1 MSISVSK
8 SVSVSQT
15 IAVTIAKAISI
26 TIMSIVSGMSIVST
40 IIPCSGFGISLSFG
54 VSLSLSFG
62 ATLFPFLNNSG
73 IFSSGC
79 GGGNKSGES
88 KSVRGIIKGI
98 DSGGCSFGTGNYCT
112 TLISTYI
119 ASVNCW
125 GMVNYGGCHYGM
137 GIVPGFSLNGSK
149 QSNHQQEFHDV

>member
-8 SVSVSQT
+8 SVTISQT
-15 IAVTIAKAISI
+15 IAVTISKAVSI
-26 TIMSIVSGMSIVST
+26 TIVSIVSGMSIVST
-40 IIPCSGFGISLSFG
+40 IIPGSGFGISLSFG
-54 VSLSLSFG
+54 VSLSLGLG
-62 ATLFPFLNNSG
+62 ATFLSFLNNSG

-88 KSVRGIIKGI
+88 ESVRGIVEGI
-98 DSGGCSFGTGNYCT
+98 DSSGSSFGTGNYCT

-119 ASVNCW
+119 ACVYCG

-149 QSNHQQEFHDV
+149 